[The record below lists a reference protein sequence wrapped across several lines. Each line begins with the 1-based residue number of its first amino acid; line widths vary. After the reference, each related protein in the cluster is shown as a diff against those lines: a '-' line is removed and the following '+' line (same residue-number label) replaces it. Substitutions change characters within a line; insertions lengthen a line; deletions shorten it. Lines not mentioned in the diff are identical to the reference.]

1 MSISH
6 KEDKK
11 NLIINKEIN
20 LADTNTRFVVFIL
33 SCIYTLG
40 VYVSDDLPAILEN
53 QTKLQMSISDI

>member
-1 MSISH
+1 MNISQ

-20 LADTNTRFVVFIL
+20 LAHTSARYAVFIL

-40 VYVSDDLPAILEN
+40 VYVSDDLPAILEI
-53 QTKLQMSISDI
+53 QTK